1 MTLDRHAEVRNVMP
15 GGLGGHLGRSIVS
28 FVDVISWCL
37 NDRHHRKRLEP
48 ARYCCCP
55 VRELP
60 LGLLLGPVH
69 FIGVWSWVQWRGR
82 VSAVSLV
89 FASKSGLEPT
99 SQKSFQLHATETDC
113 AREWLNRTGA
123 RFPRGPR
130 ERTSFIKKGGSIY
143 LTISAVIATP
153 TTTPAIIPRRW
164 ISPKPG
170 VLSRRRLRQ
179 PKLGVR

>member
-1 MTLDRHAEVRNVMP
+1 M
-15 GGLGGHLGRSIVS
+15 S
-28 FVDVISWCL
+28 FVEVISWCL

-69 FIGVWSWVQWRGR
+69 FIGVWSWVQWRGW
-82 VSAVSLV
+82 VSAVSSFLPL
-89 FASKSGLEPT
+89 KSGLEPT
-99 SQKSFQLHATETDC
+99 SQKPFQLHAIETDY

-130 ERTSFIKKGGSIY
+130 ERTSFKKGRVYIPHNPSSHRHPTHCLYCPYHHHRHHPTLLDLTQAGCPLSTKTSAAKARGS
-143 LTISAVIATP
+143 LTAD
-153 TTTPAIIPRRW
+153 
-164 ISPKPG
+164 SPSESSWTES
-170 VLSRRRLRQ
+170 SR
-179 PKLGVR
+179 